1 MEAGMSK
8 LFEITEIS
16 GMTLKNRFVRS
27 ATWTGMAE
35 NDGTCTTNLV
45 TLIGELAAGGVGLI
59 ITGHAYV
66 HETGRAGPWQLGIY
80 KDEHIPA
87 LRNMTQAVHTKN
99 AKIVM
104 QLAHAGIYADTD
116 LTGQRPLAPSAI
128 HDFTDKAPRE
138 MTTEDIVSII
148 EAFASAAERAKA
160 ADFDGVQM
168 HAAHG
173 YLLNQFLSPAYN
185 KRQDQYGS
193 SIENRTRFLQEV
205 LVAIRKRVGHNYP
218 ILIKINSQDYIE
230 GGLELADAIK
240 ACNLLK
246 AEGLSAVEI
255 SGGTRESGKLI
266 PVRTAITTEDREA
279 YFKDAAIAFK
289 KSVDLPIILV
299 GGIRSF
305 HIAREIVE
313 DNIADYISMSRPFIR
328 EPGLINR
335 WKSGDLGR
343 ATCLSDS
350 KCFVPIRN
358 GEGVYCVVEKKLR
371 HKLAGDSS
379 R

>member
-1 MEAGMSK
+1 MRK
-8 LFEITEIS
+8 LFETTQIN
-16 GMTLKNRFVRS
+16 GMTLNNRFVRS

-35 NDGTCTTNLV
+35 NDGSCTSKLVNL
-45 TLIGELAAGGVGLI
+45 TADLAEGGVGLI

-66 HETGRAGPWQLGIY
+66 HPRGQAGPWQLGIY
-80 KDEHIPA
+80 KDEHIAA
-87 LRNMTQAVHTKN
+87 LRKMTQVVHARKG
-99 AKIVM
+99 KIVM

-116 LTGQRPLAPSAI
+116 LTGQRPLAPSPI
-128 HDFTDKAPRE
+128 PGLTGKAPEE
-138 MTTEDIVSII
+138 MTPEDIRAVI

-160 ADFDGVQM
+160 AGFDGVQM

-173 YLLNQFLSPAYN
+173 YLMNQFLSPAYN
-185 KRQDQYGS
+185 KRQDQYGG
-193 SIENRTRFLQEV
+193 SIENRARFLQAV
-205 LVAIRKRVGHNYP
+205 LVAVRKRVGRNYP
-218 ILIKINSQDYIE
+218 VLIKINSQDYIK
-230 GGLELADAIK
+230 GGLELEDAVK

-246 AEGLSAVEI
+246 AEGLSAVEV

-266 PVRTAITTEDREA
+266 PVRTGITTEGREA

-289 KSVDLPIILV
+289 KSIDLPIILA

-305 HIAREIVE
+305 HVARQIVE
-313 DNIADYISMSRPFIR
+313 DEIADYISISRPLIR

-335 WKSGDLGR
+335 WKSGDTSK

-358 GEGVYCVVEKKLR
+358 GKGVYCVVEKKLHDKR
-371 HKLAGDSS
+371 AGD
-379 R
+379 